1 MNIDELSLY
10 DWVLYNGKPHRV
22 EAMNRPAQM
31 VGLCSPHFAATTD
44 AKNIEPMPITEDML
58 IRSGFKYDGTNAFI
72 LEQKAN
78 EREGKKHFWIK
89 IVPPQPDNDDWWSPD
104 QTGFEVNNDI
114 CDMLIE
120 GITNVYVHQF
130 QHVLQL
136 AGINFYDII
145 KLKED

>member
-1 MNIDELSLY
+1 MIG
-10 DWVLYNGKPHRV
+10 DWVKISSQF
-22 EAMNRPAQM
+22 AQIYD
-31 VGLCSPHFAATTD
+31 VGHNTIGVQFSDGYDVFEP
-44 AKNIEPMPITEDML
+44 KSIEPIPITEDML
-58 IRSGFKYDGTNAFI
+58 LRSGFEHDGTCEYI

-89 IVPPQPDNDDWWSPD
+89 VVPPQPDNDDWWSPD

-114 CDMLIE
+114 CDMLLE
-120 GITNVYVHQF
+120 GIGNVYVHQL

-136 AGINFYDII
+136 AGINFYDVI